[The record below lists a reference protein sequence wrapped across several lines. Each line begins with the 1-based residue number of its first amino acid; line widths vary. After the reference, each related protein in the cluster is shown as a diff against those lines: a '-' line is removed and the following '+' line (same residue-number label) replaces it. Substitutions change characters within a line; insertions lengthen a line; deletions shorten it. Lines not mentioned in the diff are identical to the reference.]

1 MFQELSNEERLRL
14 MRFVCSFAWADL
26 KVRQEERNLV
36 GQLARK
42 LGMSERER
50 EQVARWLAH
59 PPRPEEV
66 DPLDIP
72 TEHRKMFLAAA
83 QAMIAI
89 DGDIDPQEAATL
101 ELFEMLLPDTGE

>member
-26 KVRQEERNLV
+26 EVRQEERNLV

-101 ELFEMLLPDTGE
+101 ELFEMLLPEPEE